1 MKFSEKFWG
10 KGSASRGRNEQ
21 RLHRVVPTAAR
32 HLQHVGAGLR
42 RLLLVHAA
50 RPRLPALPRRR
61 DGRGDLRPPAH
72 SSRPRIHRVAVGLP
86 AGRIADGQVVLAL
99 AQHFESRVLQSG
111 DDIGVSMLS
120 RAPDRGKSSSAAG
133 GESVHSGTGVDLY
146 VRWSNVAADPDVTSG
161 ERTYRQ
167 GSDRPCSGLRWP
179 RPANPASGQSVHLPS
194 GLYDAHPLW
203 RTPRIRTVIDIE
215 VVSQHANAADATTAQ
230 RGVRCT

>member
-1 MKFSEKFWG
+1 M
-10 KGSASRGRNEQ
+10 
-21 RLHRVVPTAAR
+21 
-32 HLQHVGAGLR
+32 
-42 RLLLVHAA
+42 
-50 RPRLPALPRRR
+50 
-61 DGRGDLRPPAH
+61 
-72 SSRPRIHRVAVGLP
+72 GLP
-86 AGRIADGQVVLAL
+86 AGRIADGQVVRAL
-99 AQHFESRVLQSG
+99 ARHFESPVLQSG

-120 RAPDRGKSSSAAG
+120 RTPDRGKSSSAAG

-179 RPANPASGQSVHLPS
+179 RPANLASGQSVHLPS

-203 RTPRIRTVIDIE
+203 RAPRIRTVIDIE

>member
-1 MKFSEKFWG
+1 MSPDPRPVALVSGWPM
-10 KGSASRGRNEQ
+10 A
-21 RLHRVVPTAAR
+21 AAR
-32 HLQHVGAGLR
+32 SREGTRGPVRESSTVLR
-42 RLLLVHAA
+42 
-50 RPRLPALPRRR
+50 
-61 DGRGDLRPPAH
+61 DN
-72 SSRPRIHRVAVGLP
+72 
-86 AGRIADGQVVLAL
+86 
-99 AQHFESRVLQSG
+99 
-111 DDIGVSMLS
+111 GVSMLS

-230 RGVRCT
+230 RGVRCI